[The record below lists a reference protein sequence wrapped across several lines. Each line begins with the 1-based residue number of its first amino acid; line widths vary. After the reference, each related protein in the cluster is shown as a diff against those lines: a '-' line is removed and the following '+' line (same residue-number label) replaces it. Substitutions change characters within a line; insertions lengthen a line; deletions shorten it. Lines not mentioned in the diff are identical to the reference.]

1 MGQKP
6 LPRGSLQICDRT
18 GKERRIVP
26 ELPQAAV
33 AVEAQ
38 YLACPTGAMIVINVF
53 RVVGATDGA
62 AAPLGRRQLVELFSP
77 DAVSASEV
85 CTLVRANG
93 SSGFT
98 KSQSGHHFDPSGTG
112 TYGTPR
118 RTGAGCAEGRASHP
132 IPRAGHST
140 HWPPFCT

>member
-62 AAPLGRRQLVELFSP
+62 AAPLGRQQLVELFSS

-85 CTLVRANG
+85 CTLVRANCSG
-93 SSGFT
+93 GFT
-98 KSQSGHHFDPSGTG
+98 EAQSGQPFGAPLVAMELREGQDPVA
-112 TYGTPR
+112 PR
-118 RTGAGCAEGRASHP
+118 AELHIR
-132 IPRAGHST
+132 IPRTEHST